1 MKVKESIEQLN
12 SLITHFNNGGLDFNA
27 TDIEAIKCLLN
38 KRQKLI
44 DYLKEQIDLQ
54 TEITKNSKSFRST
67 KYQIAI
73 SLRLLCQEI
82 LSKIEK
88 E

>member
-44 DYLKEQIDLQ
+44 SYLKEQINQCPLTGNNENDMFY
-54 TEITKNSKSFRST
+54 IGKMRA
-67 KYQIAI
+67 YQK
-73 SLRLLCQEI
+73 I

>member
-1 MKVKESIEQLN
+1 MKVKESVEQLN

-44 DYLKEQIDLQ
+44 SYLKEQINQCPLIGNNENDMFY
-54 TEITKNSKSFRST
+54 IGKMRA
-67 KYQIAI
+67 YQK
-73 SLRLLCQEI
+73 I